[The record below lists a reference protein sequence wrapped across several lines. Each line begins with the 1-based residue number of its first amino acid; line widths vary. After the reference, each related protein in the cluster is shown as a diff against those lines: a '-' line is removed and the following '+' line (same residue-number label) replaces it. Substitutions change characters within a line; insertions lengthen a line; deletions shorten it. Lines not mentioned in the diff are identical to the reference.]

1 MTPSATRTMIGIVG
15 FSPAPDCYPLG
26 PRLLSALRQRLA
38 GDPTVDIE
46 NMTWGPIHIVQRF
59 QDEDMPRPD
68 RLIVVGAAP
77 VSREPG
83 RVDAYCWKGGKLSD
97 QAVQDRIYEAVTGVV
112 DIENTLMIGEHFGI
126 WPGEC
131 FVVEADLPADCFGRL
146 VIAEN
151 QKWVENQALTAHLGF
166 SPFRV
171 IEEIADI
178 ATELALVGE
187 RAALILP
194 EKVATALPPS
204 ASFLRTHIA

>member
-1 MTPSATRTMIGIVG
+1 MPSATRTMIGIVG
-15 FSPAPDCYPLG
+15 FSPVLDCYPLG
-26 PRLLSALRQRLA
+26 PRLMSALSARLV
-38 GDPTVDIE
+38 GHPTVDIE

-59 QDEDMPRPD
+59 QDEDMPQPD

-112 DIENTLMIGEHFGI
+112 DIDNTLVIGEHFGI
-126 WPGEC
+126 WPAEC
-131 FVVEADLPADCFGRL
+131 FVVEVDLPADCFGRL

-151 QKWVENQALTAHLGF
+151 EKWAENMALTAHLGF

-178 ATELALVGE
+178 ATELALLGE
-187 RAALILP
+187 RAAPTLP
-194 EKVATALPPS
+194 GKIATALPPS